1 MRILTILLI
10 AYIFYSSF
18 AQQGKRESKKIT
30 DEMTEVLLDAETS
43 EKVYNIQL
51 KRFIDA
57 QAIRKTHKDDKE
69 KMKEELKGLYNRLY
83 GKLKGILG
91 QEQMKVW
98 NQIQKI
104 FNKLNFKFMMKTTQF
119 ITNTKVWQNIFV
131 AIMFLFSFSINSQ
144 NVGDTDGKY

>member
-10 AYIFYSSF
+10 TLAFSVSSF
-18 AQQGKRESKKIT
+18 AQQGVQERAKKIT
-30 DEMTEVLLDAETS
+30 DEMTEVLSLDAETS

-57 QAIRKTHKDDKE
+57 QAIRKTHKDDKK

-98 NQIQKI
+98 NQHK
-104 FNKLNFKFMMKTTQF
+104 K
-119 ITNTKVWQNIFV
+119 NI
-131 AIMFLFSFSINSQ
+131 
-144 NVGDTDGKY
+144 